1 MTTVVI
7 TQPMLFPWPGFFEQL
22 ALADVYVYL
31 DDAQFSKGSFTNRV
45 QVKIGD
51 QIKWMTI
58 PLAGGGTYK
67 PIMDLEATAA
77 DWRATHQ
84 LLLKQSLAAASHA
97 QDAIDI
103 LDKAYEQDRLCEA
116 LIQGIELSADHLGIG
131 KSRKITHSSKLNI
144 AGSSWKRVL
153 DIVLSVGG
161 TRYLTGHGAA
171 RYMDHEAFEAS
182 GVTIEYMDYSLTPW
196 PQGGGAFTPYVS
208 VLDMIGHAGRDAHRY
223 LKPRTTHWREFLA
236 KQAP

>member
-22 ALADVYVYL
+22 ALADIYVYL

-45 QVKIGD
+45 QVKVGD
-51 QIKWMTI
+51 QTKWMTI

-67 PIMDLEATAA
+67 PIMDLDATAG

-84 LLLKQSLAAASHA
+84 LLLKQSLATASHA

-103 LDKAYEQDRLCEA
+103 LDRAYEQDKLCDT
-116 LIQGIELSADHLGIG
+116 LIRSIELSADYIGIG
-131 KSRKITHSSKLNI
+131 TSRKITHSSELNI
-144 AGSSWKRVL
+144 VGSSWKRVL
-153 DIVLSVGG
+153 DIVLGVGG

-171 RYMDHEAFEAS
+171 RYMDHEAFEAN
-182 GVTIEYMDYSLTPW
+182 GVSVEYMDYSLTPW
-196 PQGGGAFTPYVS
+196 PQDGGAFTPYVS
-208 VLDMIGHAGRDAHRY
+208 ILDLIGRTGRDANQF
-223 LKPRTTHWREFLA
+223 LKPRTVHWREFLA
-236 KQAP
+236 KQTP

>member
-22 ALADVYVYL
+22 ALADIYVYL

-45 QVKIGD
+45 QVKTGD
-51 QIKWMTI
+51 QVKWMTI

-67 PIMDLEATAA
+67 AIKDLDATTA

-84 LLLKQSLAAASHA
+84 LLLKQSLANAPHA
-97 QDAIDI
+97 KDAVDI
-103 LDKAYEQDRLCEA
+103 LDEAYRQEKLCDA
-116 LIQGIELSADHLGIG
+116 LIQSIELSAAYIGIG
-131 KSRKITHSSKLNI
+131 KSRRITHSSALNI
-144 AGSSWKRVL
+144 PGSSWKRVL
-153 DIVLSVGG
+153 DIVLSLGG

-171 RYMDHEAFEAS
+171 RYMDHEAFEAN
-182 GVTIEYMDYSLTPW
+182 GVSVEYMDYSLTPW
-196 PQGGGAFTPYVS
+196 PQGDAAFTPYVS
-208 VLDMIGHAGRDAHRY
+208 ILNLIGHAGCDANRY
-223 LKPRTTHWREFLA
+223 LTPRTTHWREFLA

>member
-45 QVKIGD
+45 QVKVGD
-51 QIKWMTI
+51 QVKWMTI

-67 PIMDLEATAA
+67 PIMDLDATAA
-77 DWRATHQ
+77 DWRTTHQ
-84 LLLKQSLAAASHA
+84 SLLKQSLAGASHA

-103 LDKAYEQDRLCEA
+103 LSKSYEREKLCDA
-116 LIQGIELSADHLGIG
+116 LIQSIELSAAYIGIG
-131 KSRKITHSSKLNI
+131 KSRKITHSSELDI
-144 AGSSWKRVL
+144 PGSSWKRVL
-153 DIVLSVGG
+153 DIVLSLGG

-182 GVTIEYMDYSLTPW
+182 GVSVEYMDYSLTPW
-196 PQGGGAFTPYVS
+196 PQGDTAFTPYVS
-208 VLDMIGHAGRDAHRY
+208 ILNLIGHAGRDAHQY
-223 LKPRTTHWREFLA
+223 LKPRTTPWREFLA